1 MFFVPSEKAIRAAFS
16 HDLDSRLLRAF
27 RSAAKAGK
35 RHIAQGYADA
45 LLEGYGVESIRCPN
59 RGLLAVH
66 VNTGDTYSATLLC
79 NIETGAWRITTWGD
93 YVEQFEKRYGRKAT
107 ESLCAY

>member
-1 MFFVPSEKAIRAAFS
+1 MFFVPSEKSIRSAFS
-16 HDLDSRLLRAF
+16 HDLDSAKLAKF
-27 RSAAKAGK
+27 RELAKAGN
-35 RHIAQGYADA
+35 RHVAQGYADN

-59 RGLLAVH
+59 RGLLAVY
-66 VNTGDTYSATLLC
+66 VNTGDTYSTTLLC